1 LALIFWSD
9 VGNATNHAIFRSKMD
24 GTDVKTLING
34 LNMPASK
41 KEENFRITVKPAHV
55 ITSIKQ
61 SLVLKADIFLV
72 LS

>member
-1 LALIFWSD
+1 MFWSD

-24 GTDVKTLING
+24 GTDVKTLIND

-41 KEENFRITVKPAHV
+41 NEENFTITVKPAHV

-61 SLVLKADIFLV
+61 SLLLNSH
-72 LS
+72 LY

>member
-1 LALIFWSD
+1 
-9 VGNATNHAIFRSKMD
+9 MD

>member
-1 LALIFWSD
+1 MFWSD

-24 GTDVKTLING
+24 GTDVKTLIND

-41 KEENFRITVKPAHV
+41 NEENFTITVKPAHV

-61 SLVLKADIFLV
+61 SPL
-72 LS
+72 LSSHLY

>member
-1 LALIFWSD
+1 MFWSD

-41 KEENFRITVKPAHV
+41 NEENFTITVTCPCDH
-55 ITSIKQ
+55 
-61 SLVLKADIFLV
+61 LY
-72 LS
+72 

>member
-1 LALIFWSD
+1 MFWSD

-24 GTDVKTLING
+24 GTDVKTLIND

-41 KEENFRITVKPAHV
+41 NEENFTITVKPAHV

-61 SLVLKADIFLV
+61 SLL
-72 LS
+72 LSSHLY